1 MQTPDSLAPVHI
13 TLVSGRQIRT
23 VARMGPMAYD
33 KTARSERFSIE
44 NLEAGCIILS
54 CQLRREHEFPC
65 DLRPQRGRFKG
76 GDCEEEENDCSARGL
91 HDFSCNINPSTGAS
105 GPTEA
110 RA

>member
-1 MQTPDSLAPVHI
+1 M
-13 TLVSGRQIRT
+13 SGGSRKWVVNTSMRISK
-23 VARMGPMAYD
+23 GPM
-33 KTARSERFSIE
+33 ARSERFSIE

-54 CQLRREHEFPC
+54 RPLRREHEFPC
-65 DLRPQRGRFKG
+65 DLHPQRGRFKG
-76 GDCEEEENDCSARGL
+76 GDCEEEENDCTASGL